1 MQSSSIIKISNS
13 MRMINRK
20 QLTKEIGKKKLADS
34 KFKEQFHIAI
44 FAHEEL
50 IAARC

>member
-13 MRMINRK
+13 NRK
-20 QLTKEIGKKKLADS
+20 QMTKENGKKKLADS

-50 IAARC
+50 IVTRC